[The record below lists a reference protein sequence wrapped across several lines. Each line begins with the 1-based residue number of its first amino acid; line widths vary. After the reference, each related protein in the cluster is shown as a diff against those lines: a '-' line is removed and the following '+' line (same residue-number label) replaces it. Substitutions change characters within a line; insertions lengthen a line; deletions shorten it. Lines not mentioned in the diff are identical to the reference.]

1 MMTKSFVILA
11 LVVAIIQTTV
21 NGGSVDDIEREENVL
36 VLNNDNFN
44 DAIAI
49 PAILVEFYAPW
60 CVHCKSLAPEY
71 AKAATELAAE
81 KSEILLAKVDAT
93 KETDLAENYDVR
105 GYPTLK
111 FFRNGKPIDYNGD
124 RTAEGI
130 IKWLK
135 KKTGPPAQDL
145 TTAEDAAK
153 FRDSQEVVVV
163 VAAENDA
170 IPFAL
175 ITDKSVAESLAIT
188 EDGERV
194 VLFKKFDENRNDF
207 DGEYSVDNLKLF
219 IAANSLPLAVEFNHD
234 TAKKI
239 FGGEIKSHLLLF
251 ISQKDDDYEKKIE
264 TYRSAAKSYKGKVLF
279 VILNADDDEHEK
291 IMEFFGIQK
300 EQVPSMRLIRLED
313 EMTKFKPETND
324 FNEQS
329 IKDFVAGVL
338 DGKIK
343 QHLLSQELPEDW
355 DKNPVKILVSDNFD
369 SVAFDKEKDVL
380 VEFYAPWCGHCKN
393 LAPVYEQ
400 LGEKYKD
407 NQNVLITKM
416 DATANELEHTKIASY
431 PTFKL
436 YKRDTNEVIEYNG
449 ERTLEGI
456 SKFIETGG
464 DYGRAA
470 PDSIVDF
477 NGERTLQGLSE
488 FIESGGSK
496 GASPPLE
503 EVVEEEELDKENL
516 KDEL

>member
-1 MMTKSFVILA
+1 MKYFILA
-11 LVVAIIQTTV
+11 IVLAIVQTTTV
-21 NGGSVDDIEREENVL
+21 HGSVDDIEREDNVL
-36 VLNNDNFN
+36 VLTKENFD
-44 DAIAI
+44 DAIAT
-49 PAILVEFYAPW
+49 PAVLVEFYAPW

-111 FFRNGKPIDYNGD
+111 FFRNGKPTEYNGE

-145 TTAEDAAK
+145 QTVEDAEK
-153 FRDSQEVVVV
+153 FRDSQEVVVIGYFSDKDSANAKIYLD

-175 ITDKSVAESLAIT
+175 ITDKSIAESLAIT
-188 EDGERV
+188 GDNERV

-207 DGEYSVDNLKLF
+207 DGEYSVENLKLF

-251 ISQKDDDYEKKIE
+251 ISQKDSDYEKKIE
-264 TYRSAAKSYKGKVLF
+264 TYRSAAKEYKGKVLF
-279 VILNADDDEHEK
+279 VILNSDDDEHEK

-313 EMTKFKPETND
+313 EMTKFKPESNEFT
-324 FNEQS
+324 EQS
-329 IKDFVAGVL
+329 IKDFVSGVL
-338 DGKIK
+338 SGKIK

-369 SVAFDKEKDVL
+369 SVAFDKSKDVL

-407 NQNVLITKM
+407 NSNVLITKM

-456 SKFIETGG
+456 SKFIESGG

-470 PDSIVDF
+470 PDS
-477 NGERTLQGLSE
+477 
-488 FIESGGSK
+488 
-496 GASPPLE
+496 

>member
-163 VAAENDA
+163 GYFPDKDSANAKLYLEVAAENDA

-470 PDSIVDF
+470 PDS
-477 NGERTLQGLSE
+477 
-488 FIESGGSK
+488 
-496 GASPPLE
+496 